1 METIRNRFKSIKLSN
16 QTILIIIIIIGA
28 LLRLYNY
35 NIAPFTLDEFS
46 ALFRT
51 NFDSFSELI
60 DKGVKIDG
68 HPAGIQVFLFYW
80 VKLFGY
86 SEWVVKL
93 PFLAFGILSIYLIY
107 LIAKDWF
114 NETVG
119 LVSAA
124 FIASLHFSIIYSLI
138 ARPYISGLFFSL
150 AMVYFWTKLIKQPN
164 SHFYRNSILFVV
176 FTSLCAYNHHFSL
189 LFAGIVGVS
198 GLFLIDRKFLV
209 KYALCGVFVVL
220 LYLPHIPVFIY
231 QLNVGGVEEWLGK
244 PKKEFIVDFVYYIFN
259 FSTYVL
265 AVAIAISIWGL
276 FKNKIQNFSLKKYL
290 LFSTFFLLPILI
302 GYFYSVFYNA
312 VLQFSVLIFSFPFIL
327 FLIFGHLKNQKSST
341 NLILVIVILTTNIFS
356 LIYERQHY
364 TLFYNSIYEHIFTD
378 CQSLKK
384 DNNTIFLIDSDEKIC
399 SYYFKKLGI
408 DSNYVQLNTFKD
420 ESQLVEFL
428 KSNVNHKKYLFYG
441 YVSSSKPH
449 YFPILND
456 FYPTVEWQNNYVGG
470 TTYLLSDKKN
480 TNESVIS
487 LLNFDDDKIEY
498 WNNVN
503 PEFVTDSVSYSSKN
517 SFFIRTDNEWGPTY
531 KVMLDEICQNKK
543 DFIDISV
550 RVKSAENIKEA
561 QLVSQLESNGVV
573 IDWRSSTFDM
583 FYNPQDTLHN
593 WYTVYHSIKLSD
605 IYLNHKNI
613 ELMILVWNVNKE
625 SFYIDDFKIKLRKG
639 NDIIYGLTQK
649 I

>member
-1 METIRNRFKSIKLSN
+1 IKLSN

-51 NFDSFSELI
+51 NFGSFSELI
-60 DKGVKIDG
+60 DKGVKVDG
-68 HPAGIQVFLFYW
+68 HPAGIQVLLFYW

-86 SEWVVKL
+86 AEWVVKL
-93 PFLAFGILSIYLIY
+93 PFLIFGILSIYLIY

-119 LVSAA
+119 LISAA
-124 FIASLHFSIIYSLI
+124 FIASLQFPIMYSQI

-150 AMVYFWTKLIKQPN
+150 AMVYFWTKIMKYPSRNFYKN
-164 SHFYRNSILFVV
+164 SFLFIV
-176 FTSLCAYNHHFSL
+176 FTSLCAYNHHFSF

-198 GLFLIDRKFLV
+198 GLFLIDKKYVV
-209 KYALCGVFVVL
+209 KYIACGVLVFL
-220 LYLPHIPVFIY
+220 LYIPHISVFMY
-231 QLNVGGVEEWLGK
+231 QLNIGGVEEWLGK
-244 PKKEFIVDFVYYIFN
+244 PKKEFFVDYVYYIFN
-259 FSTYVL
+259 FSIYVL
-265 AVAIAISIWGL
+265 VVTFGISIWGI
-276 FKNKIQNFSLKKYL
+276 FKNNIQKNDFKKYIV
-290 LFSTFFLLPILI
+290 FSVFFLLPIII
-302 GYFYSVFYNA
+302 GYFYSIHFSS

-327 FLIFGHLKNQKSST
+327 FLLFGHLKNQTVSI
-341 NLILVIVILTTNIFS
+341 NLVLVGLILMVNIS
-356 LIYERQHY
+356 TLIFERQHY
-364 TLFYNSIYEHIFTD
+364 KMFYNSIYERIFVD
-378 CQSLKK
+378 SK
-384 DNNTIFLIDSDEKIC
+384 DLQKENQTVFLIDSDEKIC